1 MEINN
6 GISKEMEIDATVE
19 KIGSIVEENNTIVP
33 DMSQNAEL
41 GMITVR
47 SLNSLPADRQKAVL
61 DFFPK
66 INISDE
72 MLILSYGDK
81 VLADMSQV
89 ASKFIQ
95 SAKGSEEEEAVKKM
109 LLECLDETVK
119 IKERKKG
126 FFARLIEKA
135 GEKYN
140 ETVEKYQSLDETLN
154 RLQGI
159 LEKQMELMKKNL
171 LETKEYKEV
180 NVKLIHNLEDY
191 LVAGQLA
198 LEEAKKKLPE
208 LDNMDSSLYN
218 DELNSAKEYI
228 NTFEGKLGDLELSRA
243 STYGVIEASKVTHRT
258 SYDNLIVLKKNYT
271 HTITFLRQICAL
283 ALMNERNKISR
294 NVSETISTGTEQMSL
309 DLARDIKSE
318 ALKIAQKSNEGFMDP
333 ECVEALLN
341 EVQSCTKE
349 IMDIYE
355 NSTAN
360 LNASLERI
368 RSAEI
373 EYNKAMNKSSGQNS
387 TSSSF
392 NSSSLRM

>member
-1 MEINN
+1 
-6 GISKEMEIDATVE
+6 
-19 KIGSIVEENNTIVP
+19 
-33 DMSQNAEL
+33 
-41 GMITVR
+41 
-47 SLNSLPADRQKAVL
+47 
-61 DFFPK
+61 
-66 INISDE
+66 
-72 MLILSYGDK
+72 
-81 VLADMSQV
+81 
-89 ASKFIQ
+89 
-95 SAKGSEEEEAVKKM
+95 
-109 LLECLDETVK
+109 
-119 IKERKKG
+119 
-126 FFARLIEKA
+126 
-135 GEKYN
+135 
-140 ETVEKYQSLDETLN
+140 
-154 RLQGI
+154 
-159 LEKQMELMKKNL
+159 MELMKKNL

-180 NVKLIHNLEDY
+180 NVKPIHNLEDY